1 MNWERMHALIVKEFI
16 QLMRDRITLAIVVFM
31 PLAQLLIFGFA
42 INTDIK
48 HLPTVI
54 FDQSRTQ
61 ESRSMINSLT
71 SSNYF
76 DVARYAGSVKEV
88 DETVESGRAKVG
100 IVFPPDYASRIKGG
114 RQTSVQVIIDAT
126 DNLSASS
133 ALAAAQTIGM
143 LKSQE
148 ILAEKFSRL
157 GVKVPGQTIDMRIRL
172 WYNPDFI
179 TSWYIVPGI
188 MGMLLTITLISMM
201 SMAIVRES
209 EQGTLEQLLVTPMKI
224 WELLFSKIIPYIVVG
239 YVQVFISIIV
249 GIFVFNMP
257 FLGSITLFYFLTFFY
272 VVASLSLGI
281 MISCFAQNQTQAL
294 QMSVFI
300 ILPSVLLSGFVFP
313 LESMPLGF
321 RYLGECLPI
330 TYYISLS
337 RQIILKGGGLAYVWR
352 DTLALI
358 AYIAVMFT
366 ASILMFK
373 RRFVP

>member
-300 ILPSVLLSGFVFP
+300 ILPSVLISGFVFP